1 MPLLVLSAYSR
12 LHYHAAR
19 HAAFYFFRL
28 VIVIRSRLHVDG
40 DLSLANGEFSDY
52 SDAIIIIVTNVGYI
66 GIGGKPCDDTS
77 CILYSLPSFDNT
89 MN

>member
-1 MPLLVLSAYSR
+1 MLPGTPLFTFVGLLLLYEAAYMSMETYR
-12 LHYHAAR
+12 WLMAS
-19 HAAFYFFRL
+19 FQT
-28 VIVIRSRLHVDG
+28 
-40 DLSLANGEFSDY
+40 

-66 GIGGKPCDDTS
+66 GIGGKSCDDTS